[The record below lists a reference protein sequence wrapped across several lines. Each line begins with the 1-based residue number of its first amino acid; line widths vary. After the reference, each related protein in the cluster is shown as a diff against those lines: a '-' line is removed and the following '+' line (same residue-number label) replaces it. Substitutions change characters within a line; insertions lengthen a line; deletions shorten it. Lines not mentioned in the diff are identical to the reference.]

1 MLRQQDFKQVAG
13 HQPAGHQAR
22 STRRRQQ
29 ALHQGVQDPLLGGD
43 GKEELLDS
51 ATAGHALNL
60 ACGRQLVVYQFDRR
74 KHPHAS
80 SAESDQQGAVLEL
93 ADDVGVDVGTI
104 IGDVRKFKQIL
115 LNLMSN
121 AVKFTPQGGR
131 VTLGARRFD
140 DHIEVSVADTGVGIA
155 PEDQG
160 KVFEAF
166 QQVGTDI
173 MRKAEGTGLGLTLT
187 RKFVEL
193 HGGKLELESEVG
205 KGSRF
210 YFTLPLVAK
219 AASVQG

>member
-1 MLRQQDFKQVAG
+1 MRERAQRQG
-13 HQPAGHQAR
+13 I
-22 STRRRQQ
+22 
-29 ALHQGVQDPLLGGD
+29 
-43 GKEELLDS
+43 
-51 ATAGHALNL
+51 
-60 ACGRQLVVYQFDRR
+60 
-74 KHPHAS
+74 
-80 SAESDQQGAVLEL
+80 EL

-166 QQVGTDI
+166 
-173 MRKAEGTGLGLTLT
+173 
-187 RKFVEL
+187 
-193 HGGKLELESEVG
+193 
-205 KGSRF
+205 
-210 YFTLPLVAK
+210 
-219 AASVQG
+219 